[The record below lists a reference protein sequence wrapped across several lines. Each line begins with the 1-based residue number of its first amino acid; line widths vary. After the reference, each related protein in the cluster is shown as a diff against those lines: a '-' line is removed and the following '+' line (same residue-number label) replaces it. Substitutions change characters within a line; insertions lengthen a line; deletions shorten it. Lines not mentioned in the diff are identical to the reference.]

1 MVDPAVQAL
10 RTTGHAATPHA
21 LARILTSCPCVTHAT
36 PIAVVGAAAA
46 PCQLGLSAQG
56 FAAVTAASSHG
67 AAMLRERYGCL
78 CLMDGPRVASLD
90 AETLALWRRRLLPG
104 GTLALDVSMVAN
116 REALAA
122 QLSAHDFRM
131 IQYRAHRGAV
141 FLVARLPAAVPLRRA
156 A

>member
-1 MVDPAVQAL
+1 MVDHAVQPL
-10 RTTGHAATPHA
+10 RTLGHAAPPRA

-36 PIAVVGAAAA
+36 PIAVVGSEAAT
-46 PCQLGLSAQG
+46 CQLALSAQG

-90 AETLALWRRRLLPG
+90 AETLAMWRRRLLPG
-104 GTLALDVSMVAN
+104 GTLALDVSLVAN
-116 REALAA
+116 RDALAT
-122 QLSAHDFRM
+122 QLSALDFRM
-131 IQYRAHRGAV
+131 VQYRAHLDAV